1 MFRNTVLYHRLW
13 YIKRRNIKKTRVLI
27 RLAAIFIILAVFAN
41 YADKRLSP
49 YLEEISQLKAQT
61 IVTDTVSKVVAETFS
76 DYVTYDDI
84 VVISRDRAGN
94 ITSIRTDVVKL
105 NKLSAKISQ
114 DIGQRLSRLHKDKIS
129 IPLGTLL
136 GIPILA
142 ASGPELHMDVMPYGS
157 VEADFKSEFS
167 SEGINQ
173 TRHTIYLLVKAKVS
187 VTVPLFSKN
196 TEVTAAIPVAETVI
210 VGKVPGIYFKR

>member
-76 DYVTYDDI
+76 DYVTYR
-84 VVISRDRAGN
+84 S
-94 ITSIRTDVVKL
+94 
-105 NKLSAKISQ
+105 
-114 DIGQRLSRLHKDKIS
+114 
-129 IPLGTLL
+129 
-136 GIPILA
+136 
-142 ASGPELHMDVMPYGS
+142 
-157 VEADFKSEFS
+157 
-167 SEGINQ
+167 
-173 TRHTIYLLVKAKVS
+173 
-187 VTVPLFSKN
+187 
-196 TEVTAAIPVAETVI
+196 
-210 VGKVPGIYFKR
+210 